1 MSPNQWAAA
10 LIGAKTLGYA
20 GTLGAAG
27 AVFFLGYAGSLIT
40 SSELARI
47 RRLVLTCA
55 ALSAAAGAAHI
66 VLTAGSMSGETA
78 GMWDGSL
85 IRMVWQ
91 AGAGRALEIR
101 AIGLSLTALA
111 MLMHRPPRWG
121 LFGAAMAAT
130 SFAWTG
136 HAQSL
141 SPRVFPVLLLGAHL
155 LGVAFWMGALAPLDL
170 VARDGNASRIAAVA
184 ERFSAVAVFVVAGLI
199 LAAAPL
205 LWLLLGGFA
214 ELWRSSYGRCI
225 ALKLAFVAGLLSLAA
240 FNKLRLTPRL
250 RAGDADAVRSLR
262 TSIRLEMWLGIMVL
276 AVTAT
281 LTTIAGPPALD

>member
-1 MSPNQWAAA
+1 
-10 LIGAKTLGYA
+10 
-20 GTLGAAG
+20 
-27 AVFFLGYAGSLIT
+27 
-40 SSELARI
+40 
-47 RRLVLTCA
+47 
-55 ALSAAAGAAHI
+55 
-66 VLTAGSMSGETA
+66 
-78 GMWDGSL
+78 
-85 IRMVWQ
+85 
-91 AGAGRALEIR
+91 
-101 AIGLSLTALA
+101 
-111 MLMHRPPRWG
+111 
-121 LFGAAMAAT
+121 
-130 SFAWTG
+130 
-136 HAQSL
+136 
-141 SPRVFPVLLLGAHL
+141 
-155 LGVAFWMGALAPLDL
+155 MGALAPLDL